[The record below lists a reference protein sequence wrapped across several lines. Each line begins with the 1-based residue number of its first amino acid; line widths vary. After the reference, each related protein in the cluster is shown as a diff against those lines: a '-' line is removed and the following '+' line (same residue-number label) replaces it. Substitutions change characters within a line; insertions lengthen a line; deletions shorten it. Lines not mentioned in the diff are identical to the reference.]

1 MKKILL
7 EVLFAVVFLCTFLLI
22 FFTGND
28 KAQFP
33 NETGDETTAE
43 ESDEKAPVYDYDL
56 KEYVTLGSFDSVFVD
71 EERINE
77 LVDSAVN
84 SIASNFS
91 EKKEVTDR
99 PIKKGDIANIDYVG
113 KMDGVAFEGG
123 TDTGFDLEIGSGSF
137 IPGFEDGLIGH
148 SVGEEVILQLKFPDN
163 YHAEEMKGKETE
175 FTVKI
180 NKITEVTVPEL
191 TDSMVES
198 LKRDEYKTVAGLEA
212 FLKDLARRE
221 VLWEAYV
228 KSCEIKKY
236 PQKEVDTYMN
246 NVISN
251 YTLQA
256 QYYGTTLENLLSAM
270 GFSSLE
276 QFKTHVEAD
285 VKNTVATELVIYQ
298 TVREKKIEITDDE
311 YKIYALEVATEN
323 NIASVA
329 ELEKQVA
336 EEYIMTSVYQK
347 KLVDMLY
354 DKNPSGQE

>member
-1 MKKILL
+1 M
-7 EVLFAVVFLCTFLLI
+7 
-22 FFTGND
+22 
-28 KAQFP
+28 
-33 NETGDETTAE
+33 
-43 ESDEKAPVYDYDL
+43 
-56 KEYVTLGSFDSVFVD
+56 
-71 EERINE
+71 
-77 LVDSAVN
+77 
-84 SIASNFS
+84 
-91 EKKEVTDR
+91 
-99 PIKKGDIANIDYVG
+99 
-113 KMDGVAFEGG
+113 
-123 TDTGFDLEIGSGSF
+123 
-137 IPGFEDGLIGH
+137 
-148 SVGEEVILQLKFPDN
+148 
-163 YHAEEMKGKETE
+163 
-175 FTVKI
+175 KI

-198 LKRDEYKTVAGLEA
+198 LKRDEYKTVAGLES

-276 QFKTHVEAD
+276 QFKTYVETD

-298 TVREKKIEITDDE
+298 TVREKNFEITDDE

-354 DKNPSGQE
+354 DKNPSGQN